1 MFRKKTHVRV
11 INGCVIY
18 KDPDTADVYPFRS
31 NLLLL
36 LNTRCLIFNCLNDT
50 STKKPIIPF
59 KTAYSEM
66 NNI

>member
-50 STKKPIIPF
+50 STKKTNYTLKYCF
-59 KTAYSEM
+59 CKM